1 MNASR
6 PSLHTARL
14 VGIALLLC
22 RGAGVSAQP
31 PAPRE
36 TAIIGATVITMRG
49 APIANA
55 TILLRD
61 SLIVA
66 VGRDVRVPAN
76 ARRIDAAGKFVMPG
90 LIDMHAHLFADEWV
104 PDSVAP
110 HELGLYL
117 AHGVTTARL
126 MIGTPLHHALR
137 RRARAGDLVGPRLW
151 IASPEFSGKPQAH
164 GTLVRSVDDARAG
177 VQSAADSGYD
187 FIKITT
193 DITPSVYDAIMA
205 AATTR
210 GMRVV
215 GHVDPRVG
223 ALRAIAAGQ
232 QIEHLDAFMEAV
244 LADSAPSRASV
255 SDVGA
260 YRAAAWTSLDYVDDR
275 KVEALAGAVAR
286 RGVPVTPTLAFFRS
300 WFGERPTEDE
310 VRARPDYA
318 FIPAAMRDPWMRSLA
333 VLRRDDP
340 GLARRERFIRV
351 RNRMVRAI
359 VDSGG
364 RVMAG
369 SDGPGGMMSY
379 GWMLHRE
386 LAALVD
392 AGLTPQQ
399 ALEAAT
405 TVPATWLG
413 GAQGTGRIEAGQRA
427 DLLILDANPLTDIH
441 NTQRIRA
448 VVSHGAVFDRARLD
462 QFTESARRRLGGS

>member
-1 MNASR
+1 MNYPRPVRRAPRLFCAALFLASATPALAQR
-6 PSLHTARL
+6 PVA
-14 VGIALLLC
+14 
-22 RGAGVSAQP
+22 
-31 PAPRE
+31 RE
-36 TAIIGATVITMRG
+36 TAIVGATVITMRG

-55 TILLRD
+55 TILMRD

-66 VGRDVRVPAN
+66 VGRDVRVPAG
-76 ARRIDAAGKFVMPG
+76 AQRIDAAGKFVIPG

-126 MIGTPLHHALR
+126 MIGTPLHHTLR
-137 RRARAGDLVGPRLW
+137 RRERAGELVGPRLW

-164 GTLVRSVDDARAG
+164 GTLVRTPDEARAG
-177 VQSAADSGYD
+177 VQSAVDSGYD

-193 DITPSVYDAIMA
+193 DITPTVYDAIIA
-205 AATTR
+205 AAAGR
-210 GMRVV
+210 GIRVV

-223 ALRAIAAGQ
+223 APRAIAAGQ

-244 LADSAPSRASV
+244 LADSAPSRNSV

-260 YRAAAWTSLDYVDDR
+260 YRAAAWASLDHVDDR
-275 KVEALAGAVAR
+275 KVEALAGSVAR

-318 FIPAAMRDPWMRSLA
+318 FIPAPMRDPWMRSLA

-340 GLARRERFIRV
+340 GILRRERFIRV

-386 LAALVD
+386 LVALVD

-413 GAQGTGRIEAGQRA
+413 GSQGTGRIETGQRA
-427 DLLILDANPLTDIH
+427 DLVILDANPLADIH

-448 VVSHGAVFDRARLD
+448 VVSNGALFDRARLD
-462 QFTESARRRLGGS
+462 QFTEAARKRLGGS